1 MSKTPNPP
9 SVPGFV
15 SKWGRSPRQD
25 RRVVINGKFVELGP
39 VVKPT
44 PPVEEQESALEI
56 VHEEIPNDNTQAN
69 TEVVPTVEPSE
80 SEKLQAE
87 LEPLDAVAEHVKG
100 SFVLAKIA
108 ENIVQGA
115 SRNIVETD
123 DVDSSIRFLETPPI
137 PEEAFKFIY
146 DASKRVDVL
155 SGGGED
161 PASQDVLP
169 GATGRV
175 GQVEDIDDESTST
188 K

>member
-87 LEPLDAVAEHVKG
+87 LEPLDAVAE
-100 SFVLAKIA
+100 
-108 ENIVQGA
+108 NIVQGA

-123 DVDSSIRFLETPPI
+123 VDEAFKFLETPPI